1 MDWKKVKALRK
12 KVLADEKR
20 LVDGAIGDDE
30 RRKRVGGRPGPRAK
44 KEGGTQRGQNEEE
57 RRVANFF
64 GWDPKKDRKS
74 HTRTQS

>member
-30 RRKRVGGRPGPRAK
+30 RRKRVGRRPGPRAK
-44 KEGGTQRGQNEEE
+44 KEGGTQRNQNEEE

-64 GWDPKKDRKS
+64 GWDPKDGKKRRK
-74 HTRTQS
+74 